1 MHRGGIWLFN
11 MDAQTL
17 KLIGEIVGIVA
28 IIEGFFIFLS
38 SRRERILIFKFISD
52 VLWVVNLLCL
62 GAYTGALLNGIAMGR
77 ETVFYNRDKRKWASS
92 WLWLVF
98 FLTVTAISPM
108 YSLISGKEGWY
119 AILPALGSMA
129 AVVAFYSRR
138 PALTRYIG
146 FFANGLWMI
155 YNVICHNVTASISS
169 VILISSGVVGTVLM
183 LMQRRRLKKEAM
195 PAQDAPQE

>member
-1 MHRGGIWLFN
+1 MS
-11 MDAQTL
+11 AETL
-17 KLIGEIVGIVA
+17 RLIGEIVGIVA
-28 IIEGFFIFLS
+28 IVEGFFIFLS
-38 SRRERILIFKFISD
+38 SKRERILIFKFISD
-52 VLWVVNLLCL
+52 ILWVINLFLL

-92 WLWLVF
+92 WIWLAF

-155 YNVICHNVTASISS
+155 YNIICRNVTASISS
-169 VILISSGVVGTVLM
+169 AILISSGIVGTVLM
-183 LMQRRRLKKEAM
+183 LAQRRRLKREAQPSENISKE
-195 PAQDAPQE
+195 

>member
-1 MHRGGIWLFN
+1 MS
-11 MDAQTL
+11 AETL
-17 KLIGEIVGIVA
+17 RLIGEIVGIVA
-28 IIEGFFIFLS
+28 IVEGFFIFLS
-38 SRRERILIFKFISD
+38 SKRERILIFKFISD
-52 VLWVVNLLCL
+52 ILWVINLFLL

-92 WLWLVF
+92 WIWLAF

-155 YNVICHNVTASISS
+155 YNIICRNVTASISS
-169 VILISSGVVGTVLM
+169 AILISSGIVGTVLM
-183 LMQRRRLKKEAM
+183 LAQRRRLKREALPSENISKE
-195 PAQDAPQE
+195 